1 MWRFFY
7 FYMMKKLWPI
17 AIIAALG
24 IYFSQ
29 NLKSFFQSTSVQ
41 IGKITFNR
49 KRSQGTVFTRLFF
62 DVMIRVQNRSN
73 IQGKINGGQLNFTY
87 NDKLIATVNDIGSF
101 ALNAGGE
108 TVFPIGVAVQT
119 LSLFP
124 SIAQAIQTLK
134 VGGQMKLRVT
144 GEIITSVGNIKVDET
159 KVIDIA

>member
-1 MWRFFY
+1 
-7 FYMMKKLWPI
+7 MKKLWPV
-17 AIIAALG
+17 AIIAAIG

-29 NLKSFFQSTSVQ
+29 NLRSFFQSTSVQ

-49 KRSQGTVFTRLFF
+49 KRSSGSLFAQLFF

-87 NDKLIATVNDIGSF
+87 NEKLIATVNDIGSF
-101 ALNAGGE
+101 ALNANGE
-108 TVFPIGVAVQT
+108 TVFPISVGVRT

-124 SIAQAIQTLK
+124 SIADAISVLK

-144 GEIITSVGNIKVDET
+144 GVINTSVGNINVDET